1 MIRSMTGYGRKEAE
15 YGSVRLIVEMRAVN
29 HRYGEWIVRLPK
41 SWGIME
47 DPIKKEIAKRVRRG
61 RVEIN
66 ISIEQN
72 PLHTQEA
79 QLNWQLAEHYMSL
92 SAQLHERFSIPESM
106 TTRDLLLLPGMIH
119 ADQAPAIPVEELAD
133 WIIQVV
139 EDAADELLAMKE
151 TEGRSLALD
160 LQSRLQQILEWTE
173 KIKNLAPQVV
183 EEYRNRLS
191 QRLSAFLKD
200 TSLDEARFAAEVLLF
215 ADRSD
220 ITEEITRL
228 GSHIHQFAGQLENE
242 DAVGRKLDFLLQE
255 MNREVNTIGSKAN
268 YLPIQTLAVEMKTEL
283 EKMREQV
290 QNIE

>member
-1 MIRSMTGYGRKEAE
+1 MIRSMTGYGRKEE
-15 YGSVRLIVEMRAVN
+15 EHGSVRLIVEMRAVN

-47 DPIKKEIAKRVRRG
+47 DPIKKAIAKRVRRG
-61 RVEIN
+61 RVEVT

-79 QLNWQLAEHYMSL
+79 QLNWQLAQHYMAL
-92 SAQLHERFSIPESM
+92 SAQLHERFRVPETM
-106 TTRDLLLLPGMIH
+106 TTRDLLLVPGMIH
-119 ADQAPAIPVEELAD
+119 ADQVSATPVEELSD
-133 WIIQVV
+133 WLLQVV
-139 EDAADELLAMKE
+139 ENAADELLAMKE
-151 TEGRSLALD
+151 TEG
-160 LQSRLQQILEWTE
+160 SRLAIDLLERLNQVTQWTE
-173 KIKNLAPQVV
+173 KMKELAPQVV

-191 QRLSAFLKD
+191 QRLSAFLKEVP
-200 TSLDEARFAAEVLLF
+200 LDEARIAQEILLF

-228 GSHIHQFAGQLENE
+228 GSHFHQFAEQLQSE

-268 YLPIQTLAVEMKTEL
+268 YLPIQNLAVEMKTEL

-290 QNIE
+290 QNVE